1 MVKKHPTYPEGRLA
15 GNWGQCPHHPFS
27 PCWTSSPPDSQPQ
40 PQWGEYRL
48 MKWFSQGFPRRS
60 RPSQVKRSLNYSS
73 RFYVEMREY
82 FETSVL
88 FLFSTYL
95 YLWLIKISHQLQ
107 HDLALPWGASQ
118 ISRYFQVIYQE
129 PRNVGLEFGE
139 GLKDGDKDLN
149 IVLVSLGCC
158 NRNMRDWVAKTTSI
172 YFSQFWRL
180 GNPSSGNWEI
190 QCLVRA
196 QLLACKHSHFLPVS
210 LDGKEREG

>member
-1 MVKKHPTYPEGRLA
+1 MV
-15 GNWGQCPHHPFS
+15 F
-27 PCWTSSPPDSQPQ
+27 
-40 PQWGEYRL
+40 
-48 MKWFSQGFPRRS
+48 
-60 RPSQVKRSLNYSS
+60 S
-73 RFYVEMREY
+73 RFPKEEQTLPSKKIL
-82 FETSVL
+82 EL
-88 FLFSTYL
+88 FLQVLCGDERIFWNISSFSFLNLPLPLTYK
-95 YLWLIKISHQLQ
+95 KISHQLQ

-180 GNPSSGNWEI
+180 GNPSSGIWEI